1 MMAGGHLEAVFDDG
15 GVHASFKLGC
25 DTLIARQPYHYD
37 IAACVDIRGSNTFD
51 LIGTHTISID
61 LGADRHISGPG
72 VAGIATAHRYL
83 CSFDIA
89 FGPTSRPDPV
99 ETSWQACEQS
109 CLPKPDAG
117 LAVAFVDGVLAQRT
131 DDDGGDCRDPTGG
144 AAAGD
149 GECHSAPGRS
159 ASAARPTTWPIP
171 GSRRTTARRS
181 SLMTLPLPI
190 ALSGG
195 AFESKLEVAIRG
207 KPTGSVYDHDA
218 IDHFTL
224 VPRVKQSPRALW
236 AKKLLPTSC

>member
-1 MMAGGHLEAVFDDG
+1 MAGGHLEAVFDDG

-131 DDDGGDCRDPTGG
+131 DDDGAIAEIRPGALRLVTASAIPPQEDRLRQRDLRLGRY
-144 AAAGD
+144 
-149 GECHSAPGRS
+149 PGRGGP
-159 ASAARPTTWPIP
+159 RP
-171 GSRRTTARRS
+171 
-181 SLMTLPLPI
+181 
-190 ALSGG
+190 GG
-195 AFESKLEVAIRG
+195 RHS
-207 KPTGSVYDHDA
+207 
-218 IDHFTL
+218 
-224 VPRVKQSPRALW
+224 
-236 AKKLLPTSC
+236 